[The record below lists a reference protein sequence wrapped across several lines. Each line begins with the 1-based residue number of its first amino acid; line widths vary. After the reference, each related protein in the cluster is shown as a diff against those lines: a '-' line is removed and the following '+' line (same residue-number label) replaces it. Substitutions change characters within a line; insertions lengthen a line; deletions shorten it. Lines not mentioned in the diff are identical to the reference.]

1 MFCIKFISSLIK
13 ATERITTKPG
23 TQQQSQAEQLVNEW
37 VLERVEANFKE
48 ILEFLSK
55 GIMLPS
61 QIKLKLFHKNY
72 RVMFFFKIVFF
83 PWMNVYICWNWVEKR
98 LKLMF
103 QSIINSHPYHVDALL
118 QLSELCRLSEDLPMA
133 AELIERALYCLECA
147 FHPSFNFAQGNC
159 RLDYRKQEN
168 R

>member
-1 MFCIKFISSLIK
+1 MDYNKTWYTATNLGGTASQWVSVGKSGSKFLRKTGIFIKSYNVTFNSI
-13 ATERITTKPG
+13 
-23 TQQQSQAEQLVNEW
+23 
-37 VLERVEANFKE
+37 
-48 ILEFLSK
+48 
-55 GIMLPS
+55 
-61 QIKLKLFHKNY
+61 QIKLKLLNKNY
-72 RVMFFFKIVFF
+72 SAMFFFSKLSVSRGRT
-83 PWMNVYICWNWVEKR
+83 WYICWNSVEKI

>member
-1 MFCIKFISSLIK
+1 MSIGKSGSKFLRNTGIFIKRYNVTFNSI
-13 ATERITTKPG
+13 
-23 TQQQSQAEQLVNEW
+23 
-37 VLERVEANFKE
+37 
-48 ILEFLSK
+48 
-55 GIMLPS
+55 
-61 QIKLKLFHKNY
+61 QIKLKLFNKNY
-72 RVMFFFKIVFF
+72 RAMFFFKIVFF
-83 PWMNVYICWNWVEKR
+83 PWTNVYICWNSVGKR